1 MDTKNIFN
9 IITQVVNVNPSGE
22 ILEINDFS
30 KIPIGQE
37 DPYVKS
43 YQNRLDEFFLS
54 IHRISTIHV
63 LVLLLKGM
71 TFNRG
76 NEIYLT
82 KTKKKLIADRL
93 KLSVATVEKAVQE
106 LKSKEFL
113 FRLDRGLYYLNP
125 NFAGMGPWPDIKA
138 IRVAQKFGSEQ
149 RDVNLIRKDEKFLYL
164 EELSQKNDSKFFLPS
179 SKKINK

>member
-71 TFNRG
+71 TFNCG

-179 SKKINK
+179 SKNK